1 MVPGSRLRLPR
12 VKREPG
18 SAAGNASNTSA
29 PLRCLRHPNF
39 RLRSLLYQEVTVSKG
54 GMRRDASQL
63 EVGVYAR
70 GGVVWVGPEAELGV
84 TLANKKYVG
93 GGTAGRGA
101 GSESGR
107 GYNLG

>member
-1 MVPGSRLRLPR
+1 
-12 VKREPG
+12 
-18 SAAGNASNTSA
+18 
-29 PLRCLRHPNF
+29 
-39 RLRSLLYQEVTVSKG
+39 
-54 GMRRDASQL
+54 
-63 EVGVYAR
+63 
-70 GGVVWVGPEAELGV
+70 VGPEAELGV